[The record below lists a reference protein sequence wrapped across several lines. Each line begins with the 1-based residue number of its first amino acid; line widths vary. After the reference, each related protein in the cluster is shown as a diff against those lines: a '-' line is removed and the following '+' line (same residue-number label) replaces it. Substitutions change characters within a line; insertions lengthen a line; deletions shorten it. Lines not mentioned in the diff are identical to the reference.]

1 MNSSAHKTPFYDTK
15 ILPKVVF
22 DETAVV
28 KFKILVIILN
38 NILKKHIQNNQKSV
52 GKFIPAYRF

>member
-1 MNSSAHKTPFYDTK
+1 MAHKTPFYDTK